1 MRNIVIQNLTITL
14 ISKFFS
20 FISFALIAKYLS
32 EADYGNYIFI
42 IMVLSLLPLLQ
53 FGSMHGTVLLYPKF
67 IVNQDKDEKELFI
80 YSNYISHFFQL
91 CSFFLLFFIDFN
103 LSNFIVFIIGSSFL
117 LSLYNE
123 NCIKYL
129 NSIFKFQKSNIIN
142 GFNQVMKP
150 LTVLLFFYI
159 FKSIESI
166 FAAYLFVNILT
177 VIISFFIIEIK
188 ITNLKIVTLKK
199 IFKAIYKI
207 GFYVYLSWSI
217 DIIFRT
223 VDRWFILN
231 FYSLE
236 ELALYGFTSSL
247 ALNIWLV
254 AMSFFVPY
262 TQLLYRSVAEKKYIE
277 SKKIINN
284 TNKKLLILLFIIS
297 LIAIVCYPFFIE
309 FFVKK
314 YFNSEFLFFVL
325 VLCSIFLSINNM
337 YIYYMISNGFHF
349 LLLKFQVV
357 ILILNLILNS
367 IFVFFHLDIIFY
379 SYSTLVSLLLYFLLV
394 KRFVDKNI
402 IANLNQ

>member
-1 MRNIVIQNLTITL
+1 
-14 ISKFFS
+14 
-20 FISFALIAKYLS
+20 
-32 EADYGNYIFI
+32 
-42 IMVLSLLPLLQ
+42 
-53 FGSMHGTVLLYPKF
+53 
-67 IVNQDKDEKELFI
+67 
-80 YSNYISHFFQL
+80 
-91 CSFFLLFFIDFN
+91 
-103 LSNFIVFIIGSSFL
+103 
-117 LSLYNE
+117 
-123 NCIKYL
+123 
-129 NSIFKFQKSNIIN
+129 
-142 GFNQVMKP
+142 
-150 LTVLLFFYI
+150 
-159 FKSIESI
+159 
-166 FAAYLFVNILT
+166 VNILT